1 MTIVIPTGTT
11 GEQDLCVSIMRR
23 KKEEQ
28 KEANKICTDTML
40 QKLWE
45 SQLSFKIETELPD

>member
-1 MTIVIPTGTT
+1 MTIVILTGTT

-23 KKEEQ
+23 KKEDQ

-45 SQLSFKIETELPD
+45 SQLSFKIEAELPN

>member
-1 MTIVIPTGTT
+1 M
-11 GEQDLCVSIMRR
+11 

-28 KEANKICTDTML
+28 KEAKKKFIDIML

-45 SQLSFKIETELPD
+45 SQLSFRAVVEVAPNAEKQLVAQ